1 MTLFISKV
9 CTLRLFLKTLDV
21 LKPWNI
27 QCRHQGRNVASRKKL
42 TPRRAPVEVVNPS
55 SLASNTRSKKQ
66 LQLE

>member
-1 MTLFISKV
+1 VHPVPLLEDTG
-9 CTLRLFLKTLDV
+9 C

-55 SLASNTRSKKQ
+55 SLGSNTRSKKQ